1 MFKKLKKAIIGK
13 SRLPKVPEYS
23 HPDLGVLK
31 LNEELDW
38 WEVKVEAHGDEFEF
52 GIGGSDTPDERLIQ
66 HAIDILQDYPAFK
79 QTVLKFLGDESKN
92 FKGYENEIQSL
103 TLEQVCLCWP
113 DRPEGGMIYF
123 DGPDEFRVW
132 RCDYVD
138 RTPKGLGY
146 DD

>member
-1 MFKKLKKAIIGK
+1 MFKKLKETIFGK
-13 SRLPKVPEYS
+13 PRRLKVSKFS

-31 LNEELDW
+31 LNEEIDC
-38 WEVKVEAHGDEFEF
+38 WEVTVQVHGDEFEF
-52 GIGGSDTPDERLIQ
+52 GIGGDETPDETLIQ

-79 QTVLKFLGDESKN
+79 QTVLKFLGDELKK
-92 FKGYENEIQSL
+92 FKGYEEEIRSL

-132 RCDYVD
+132 RCDYVN
-138 RTPKGLGY
+138 RKPKDLGF